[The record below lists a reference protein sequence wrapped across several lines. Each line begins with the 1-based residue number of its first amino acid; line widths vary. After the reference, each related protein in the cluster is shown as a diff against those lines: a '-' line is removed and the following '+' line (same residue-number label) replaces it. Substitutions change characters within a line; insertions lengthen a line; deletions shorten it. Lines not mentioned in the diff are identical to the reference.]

1 MEETMNNNEMPF
13 QTTPLFSFDS
23 PKNQSS
29 YIKVIGVGG
38 GGGNAVNHMFR
49 EGITGVDFIV
59 CNTDMKALG
68 ASPVPNKIP
77 LGTLGL
83 GAGGKPE
90 KAQKAA
96 VDKEAVIKEALSH
109 NTQML
114 FITAGMGGGTG
125 TGAAPV
131 IAKFAKEIVLE
142 NEENEQI
149 LVVAIVTRPFT
160 FEGRERMEQA
170 EAGIAELR
178 KHVDSIIVIDNDK
191 LFDYGDLTMSQ
202 AYALADDVLLTA
214 AKGIAEVISKEGYVS
229 RDFQDI
235 KSVMEHSDKALMGIG
250 RGRGENRAKDAIN
263 AAATSVLLDDSD
275 ITGAKKV
282 LLYFTSSHEHEM
294 RIREQME
301 ITDYVCQAT
310 GGYADVKYGAGYD
323 DELGDELRV
332 TLIAT
337 GFNKDEKKPGVDT
350 AETQTATDAA
360 ANKPAD
366 TNTTAPKP
374 DEPYIKPAEPTKPV
388 DEKPQPPAPAPANDG
403 KVVYNLEDDNVAKT
417 TTHKN
422 ETAAPVPEDEML
434 SGIKIVNKAPE
445 PAPAPAPAPVATT
458 PVASTPV
465 APAPVA
471 PTPLPVAPA
480 PAPAPAPVDVAPV
493 APAPAP
499 VPPAPAP
506 VDNNRRTVA
515 NLVDGAFKN
524 DLNMVSAAERIR
536 ILHDILRNDPN
547 GAEKIMNMT
556 TQQIASGEVIDTSVP
571 HSSKREASA
580 YTVQPDG
587 RMTKVPTLYEKLD

>member
-1 MEETMNNNEMPF
+1 MPF
-13 QTTPLFSFDS
+13 QAAPLFSFDS

-38 GGGNAVNHMFR
+38 GGGNAVNHMYR

-96 VDKEAVIKEALSH
+96 VDKEDVIKEALSH

-131 IAKFAKEIVLE
+131 IAKFAKEIELE
-142 NEENEQI
+142 NEENEKI
-149 LVVAIVTRPFT
+149 LVVAIVTRPFS

-170 EAGIAELR
+170 EAGIKELR

-235 KSVMEHSDKALMGIG
+235 KSVMENSDKALMGIG

-275 ITGAKKV
+275 INGAKKV

-337 GFNKDEKKPGVDT
+337 GFNNEEKKPAIETD
-350 AETQTATDAA
+350 ETQTATDEVTD
-360 ANKPAD
+360 KPANQD
-366 TNTTAPKP
+366 TTAPLP
-374 DEPYIKPAEPTKPV
+374 GEPFIKSTETTKPI
-388 DEKPQPPAPAPANDG
+388 DEKPQTPAPAPDNGG
-403 KVVYNLEDDNVAKT
+403 KVVHKLDDDD
-417 TTHKN
+417 
-422 ETAAPVPEDEML
+422 ETKATDTPKKEKSAPVPEDEML
-434 SGIKIVNKAPE
+434 SGIRLVTKAPE
-445 PAPAPAPAPVATT
+445 PAPEPAPVEQSLHTAPVAPAPVNPAPAPVA
-458 PVASTPV
+458 SG
-465 APAPVA
+465 
-471 PTPLPVAPA
+471 
-480 PAPAPAPVDVAPV
+480 PV

-499 VPPAPAP
+499 VAPA
-506 VDNNRRTVA
+506 VSQSNKTTVA
-515 NLVDGAFKN
+515 DLIGSAFHTDLSVVD
-524 DLNMVSAAERIR
+524 SAERIR
-536 ILHDILRNDPN
+536 IFHDILRNDPA
-547 GAEKIMNMT
+547 GADKVMAMT
-556 TQQIASGEVIDTSVP
+556 SKQIAGEEIDCYVP
-571 HSSKREASA
+571 HSSKREASG
-580 YTVQPDG
+580 YTVQPNG
-587 RMTKVPTLYEKLD
+587 HMTETPTLRAKTD